1 MMMKKYQTICLTIL
15 FLLTFVSVGFSAA
28 DRTVKEALKDSIYN
42 TYGIKIFDY
51 VETNGNTWSEYYL
64 KKMIEVFKDLPQ
76 DFVSCTRMVFMDP
89 GQEQFEIKY
98 NGYNEEYGII
108 QVGYGAFFPPAV
120 YLKKFKEVYQKD
132 PTNEDCANR
141 FKCMLVRGM
150 TYSFIQENTDG
161 YGRSELMQA
170 YQAVYAE
177 NPSFP
182 TKIYSIGDENFMVV
196 APGKNHLWTDLAFA
210 VEQYCTNASGLKSN
224 YPKRYEFVKEKVFGG
239 CGVDGW
245 PNKSLSGTGST
256 SGGDGHT
263 GDYKEP
269 DFGTDTNID
278 TGTITATD
286 TDPGTDPSTE
296 TGTNTG
302 TSTGTDT
309 ETDPD
314 KIPAINDRDDI
325 PPIPNEDY
333 LPVVSQ
339 LNTGANDVD
348 SSMRNMPDGMKEAI
362 KELFKELPKSFTTCT
377 IGINYMPTTD
387 TCDAFASEGYV
398 FVTNNS
404 WYAPSSFVN
413 LDEATRKKR
422 FKEILLREMTKCYLY
437 YHGSQITRWR
447 GVMGKEITNEEA
459 KIDIVESA
467 VMYYEDPQYLE
478 SLKALKWSFIK
489 SNLFSNQ
496 TITPTPPADTDTG
509 TNTGTDSGVD
519 TGTDTGGDTG
529 TTTGSDTGTN
539 TGGDTGTDTEE
550 LSIELTIKN
559 KTSEPLIFGNNG
571 KDVCL
576 IIYGDDLSG
585 GSAGYI
591 SLYGKFM
598 GDHDIPVGYSIT
610 ATCKFD
616 DFNPK
621 YSGYPF
627 ATQAQLQGK
636 WKSNAAIYKSD
647 GNTYRCAENL
657 TGKFISGNKYTIT
670 YSGGADNSGSN

>member
-120 YLKKFKEVYQKD
+120 YLKKFNEVYQKD

-210 VEQYCTNASGLKSN
+210 VEQYCTNASGLKSK

-269 DFGTDTNID
+269 VFGTDTNID

-325 PPIPNEDY
+325 PPVPNEDY

-348 SSMRNMPDGMKEAI
+348 SSKRNMPDGMKEAI

-404 WYAPSSFVN
+404 WYAPSFVN
-413 LDEATRKKR
+413 LDDEARKKR
-422 FKEILLREMTKCYLY
+422 FKEILVREMTKCFLY

-447 GVMGKEITNEEA
+447 GAMGKEITNEEA
-459 KIDIVESA
+459 KTDIVESA
-467 VMYYEDPQYLE
+467 VLYYKDPQYLE

-489 SNLFSNQ
+489 SNIFSN
-496 TITPTPPADTDTG
+496 
-509 TNTGTDSGVD
+509 
-519 TGTDTGGDTG
+519 
-529 TTTGSDTGTN
+529 
-539 TGGDTGTDTEE
+539 
-550 LSIELTIKN
+550 
-559 KTSEPLIFGNNG
+559 
-571 KDVCL
+571 
-576 IIYGDDLSG
+576 
-585 GSAGYI
+585 
-591 SLYGKFM
+591 
-598 GDHDIPVGYSIT
+598 
-610 ATCKFD
+610 
-616 DFNPK
+616 
-621 YSGYPF
+621 
-627 ATQAQLQGK
+627 
-636 WKSNAAIYKSD
+636 
-647 GNTYRCAENL
+647 
-657 TGKFISGNKYTIT
+657 
-670 YSGGADNSGSN
+670 